1 MLYSIIT
8 FLFLFISLGKGE
20 SFPAK
25 MVRSADKFHFQ
36 DIFSGRFSPAMYSCD
51 WVDGEFK
58 SIYQIL

>member
-1 MLYSIIT
+1 MLYSITT
-8 FLFLFISLGKGE
+8 FLFLFISIGKGE

-51 WVDGEFK
+51 WVDGEF
-58 SIYQIL
+58 